1 MEIKKNKHVNLETK
15 KGNLFLFGLLVSAGS
30 LLMAFEWSSYDLSYT
45 LPQTEI
51 GQLIEYEPAVELLE
65 IVQPQPKT
73 IIHPPIETDYELDE
87 TPVEL
92 PQDPI
97 TEDTEA
103 PQDNLP
109 AMDSAPNFGE
119 NGTTP
124 VIEDIPVGVAQVMP
138 EYPGGLKI
146 LYEDLS
152 KKLKGNPTGTSG
164 KVYVEFV
171 VEKDGSISN
180 VKVIRGLNQL
190 LDEQSIEA
198 VKSLK
203 KWKPGEQNYHKVRVK
218 MVLPINYIIQS

>member
-1 MEIKKNKHVNLETK
+1 MEIKKNKNVNLETK

-45 LPQTEI
+45 LPETEI
-51 GQLIEYEPAVELLE
+51 GQLMEYEPAVELLE
-65 IVQPQPKT
+65 TVQPQPKT
-73 IIHPPIETDYELDE
+73 VINQPIETDYELDE
-87 TPVEL
+87 TPEEL

-97 TEDTEA
+97 TEVTEA

-109 AMDSAPNFGE
+109 AIDSVPNFGRSE
-119 NGTTP
+119 TTP
-124 VIEDIPVGVAQVMP
+124 VIEDIVGVAQVMP

-180 VKVIRGLNQL
+180 VKVIRGLNHL